1 MQGHLSSFRLGLTR
15 PVIVHKDEDYIPF
28 RPLVV
33 IPLTVHFLK
42 TAMPIL
48 EKLDPYNFYIMYKLF
63 RESTRAVNGQ
73 VVKDLSYLN
82 RDLANTIIIDTVPD
96 HVQLQPENAI
106 ILPKWSGDPKDK
118 NLIALIPFLEC
129 KSLVRG
135 YPPE

>member
-1 MQGHLSSFRLGLTR
+1 
-15 PVIVHKDEDYIPF
+15 
-28 RPLVV
+28 
-33 IPLTVHFLK
+33 
-42 TAMPIL
+42 MPIL

-82 RDLANTIIIDTVPD
+82 RDLANTIMIDTVPD
-96 HVQLQPENAI
+96 HVQMQPENAI

-129 KSLVRG
+129 ESLTSLSLVVLCVNIPLFING
-135 YPPE
+135 DSP